1 MMEDANMTPD
11 ELAQLLIELPAI
23 LDALQSEYES
33 QLQQK

>member
-1 MMEDANMTPD
+1 MEDDNTMPD
-11 ELAQLLIELPAI
+11 ELSQLLIELPAI